1 MSSILYYI
9 TGHGYGHAVRSNQV
23 IRALKK
29 AARDVKI
36 HVRTTAPKWLFGEST
51 LPVSHTSR
59 ALDVGI
65 VQPNSLELDLPR
77 TVRKCQE
84 LHERLPEL
92 VEQEIA
98 FVNNHQIDLIVGD
111 IPPVCFEIAARLNIP
126 SVAITNFTWDVIYDA
141 YVDCHRGFLPL
152 IDEMRAFYKKASLAL
167 TLPYPCDMKVFPTR
181 QAIPWI
187 TRVSRLTR
195 EQARAAFN
203 LPPSAT
209 IVLLSFGGLGLNALP
224 WVRFQALDDYFFV
237 ATGQSELSQG
247 NLRVLPDTQQ
257 RYEDLLRAVDVIVTK
272 PGYGIVADVISHH
285 VPLLYT
291 DRGEFPEYPRLVQA
305 LRDCATAEYIPQSEL
320 LDGGVGPHLE
330 RLLSKQPNWPKTE
343 MDGAEVS
350 AQEILRILE
359 AQTVL
364 S

>member
-1 MSSILYYI
+1 M
-9 TGHGYGHAVRSNQV
+9 
-23 IRALKK
+23 
-29 AARDVKI
+29 
-36 HVRTTAPKWLFGEST
+36 
-51 LPVSHTSR
+51 
-59 ALDVGI
+59 
-65 VQPNSLELDLPR
+65 
-77 TVRKCQE
+77 
-84 LHERLPEL
+84 HERLPEL

-98 FVNNHQIDLIVGD
+98 FVNIHQIDLIVGD
-111 IPPVCFEIAARLNIP
+111 IPPVCFEIADRLNIP

-141 YVDCHRGFLPL
+141 YVDCHREFLPL

-187 TRVSRLTR
+187 TRVSRLTK

-224 WVRFQALDDYFFV
+224 WDRFQALDDYFFV
-237 ATGQSELSQG
+237 ATGQAELSGG

-285 VPLLYT
+285 VPILYT
-291 DRGEFPEYPRLVQA
+291 DRGEFPEYPRLVEA
-305 LRDCATAEYIPQSEL
+305 LADCATAEYIPQSEL
-320 LDGGVGPHLE
+320 LAGRVAPYLD
-330 RLLSKQPNWPKTE
+330 RLTSKQPTWPMVA
-343 MDGAEVS
+343 MDGANAA
-350 AQEILRILE
+350 AQKILE
-359 AQTVL
+359 MLQV
-364 S
+364 